1 MESAKSSQ
9 FREFIGKLLV
19 KGSDENIAKIDK
31 TKIQNALI
39 ALTSADSVAFNNVI
53 AFINNDMRLNVI
65 TDQHFI
71 VGDVFRHRGGEGYTP
86 MYIWEGAQNLLFT
99 PNKERVIAINKTIG
113 KLRDYPLTENMN
125 DSKIQKKA
133 KSTPMSEEEYFL
145 AKFLVIVKPELGKEV
160 LGYTLDTSKHYLF
173 HVKLSSGKVVALGLG
188 WYGGGWDVGGCAV
201 GADGGLGRGDG
212 VVWFGPCP

>member
-133 KSTPMSEEEYFL
+133 KSTPMSEDEYFL
-145 AKFLVIVKPELGKEV
+145 AMFLLIVKPELGKEV
-160 LGYTLDTSKHYLF
+160 LGYTLDTSKYYLF

-188 WYGGGWDVGGCAV
+188 WYGAV
-201 GADGGLGRGDG
+201 WG
-212 VVWFGPCP
+212 VVDFAFDTNGNWNQGNMLLYFATAK